1 MELRVLG
8 ISAHYSP
15 YKTKAKEMKTL
26 PDHWMFFP
34 VTAVKLRHLQ
44 SCPQYALKA
53 HNHWFNSSKI
63 KGKILSLKGGKNPLT
78 IKDLCPQKYY
88 SVKYQILYLVSVL

>member
-1 MELRVLG
+1 
-8 ISAHYSP
+8 
-15 YKTKAKEMKTL
+15 
-26 PDHWMFFP
+26 MFFP

-63 KGKILSLKGGKNPLT
+63 KGKIFSLKREKKSTNHQRPLSS
-78 IKDLCPQKYY
+78 KYY
-88 SVKYQILYLVSVL
+88 FVKHLEKILYLVSVL

>member
-1 MELRVLG
+1 
-8 ISAHYSP
+8 
-15 YKTKAKEMKTL
+15 
-26 PDHWMFFP
+26 MFFP

-63 KGKILSLKGGKNPLT
+63 KGKILSLKGGKKSTNHQRPLSSKVLFCEISNIILSISLIIT
-78 IKDLCPQKYY
+78 SQIKKN
-88 SVKYQILYLVSVL
+88 I